1 MARQMTDREIH
12 IQNAIDFVRAGGK
25 IRHGARE
32 FRVPESTLRDRL
44 RGRVSLNWILA
55 EERAGRAPMKAQVL
69 AFAESIAAINGKAG
83 PFGNNWVDRFLQ
95 RNEEVQTKVSQALEA
110 LRALSTTEDH
120 VRAHI
125 RRLTQLQLERN
136 FTPSNTYNADETGIT
151 EGESAAGR
159 VIGTSLKKDC
169 AVVDAD
175 RRQWV
180 TILGCGN
187 ASGRVIDPCVIFT
200 GDDLQGQ
207 WFPTH
212 FPHWGYECSQTGWN
226 NICIFKKWLLEIF
239 IPQTT
244 PENPSYWRLLI
255 IDGCFSPLKTAFHAA
270 TRAFASFNTTAPASK
285 KRFIEAYR
293 KALDIAL
300 TFSNVRAGFRASGIY
315 PLSEERAVQDIIEAK
330 MPPKAVLIPQTPR
343 KQQPHSS
350 TLWNTPS
357 NSQDLQAQL
366 TALEDGVD
374 DIKRTVRRIATK
386 AGKQLDKK
394 NAEIAGLKHQNASL
408 ASQLASSARSGR
420 KKVQYNP
427 NGHFA
432 PIQEIVKAQNGAEAN
447 TRKNHAR
454 HGEPE
459 DPTSIIALS
468 SFHLIVTYFG
478 LNELL
483 EDATVDAGCAGGP
496 VALIP

>member
-95 RNEEVQTKVSQALEA
+95 RNEEAQTKVSQALEA

-136 FTPSNTYNADETGIT
+136 FTPSNTYNADETGVT

-159 VIGTSLKKDC
+159 VIGTSLTKDC

-180 TILGCGN
+180 TILECGN

-244 PENPSYWRLLI
+244 PENPSDWRLLI
-255 IDGCFSPLKTAFHAA
+255 ID
-270 TRAFASFNTTAPASK
+270 ASVLA
-285 KRFIEAYR
+285 
-293 KALDIAL
+293 
-300 TFSNVRAGFRASGIY
+300 GIY
-315 PLSEERAVQDIIEAK
+315 ITYYTTVRQAK
-330 MPPKAVLIPQTPR
+330 MSPKAVLIPQTPR

-420 KKVQYNP
+420 KKVQYSP
-427 NGHFA
+427 NGSELV
-432 PIQEIVKAQNGAEAN
+432 P
-447 TRKNHAR
+447 
-454 HGEPE
+454 P
-459 DPTSIIALS
+459 PTVA
-468 SFHLIVTYFG
+468 LIVTYFG

>member
-136 FTPSNTYNADETGIT
+136 FTPSNTYNADETGVT

-159 VIGTSLKKDC
+159 
-169 AVVDAD
+169 
-175 RRQWV
+175 
-180 TILGCGN
+180 
-187 ASGRVIDPCVIFT
+187 
-200 GDDLQGQ
+200 
-207 WFPTH
+207 
-212 FPHWGYECSQTGWN
+212 
-226 NICIFKKWLLEIF
+226 
-239 IPQTT
+239 
-244 PENPSYWRLLI
+244 
-255 IDGCFSPLKTAFHAA
+255 
-270 TRAFASFNTTAPASK
+270 
-285 KRFIEAYR
+285 
-293 KALDIAL
+293 
-300 TFSNVRAGFRASGIY
+300 
-315 PLSEERAVQDIIEAK
+315 
-330 MPPKAVLIPQTPR
+330 
-343 KQQPHSS
+343 PHSS

-432 PIQEIVKAQNGAEAN
+432 AI
-447 TRKNHAR
+447 
-454 HGEPE
+454 
-459 DPTSIIALS
+459 
-468 SFHLIVTYFG
+468 
-478 LNELL
+478 
-483 EDATVDAGCAGGP
+483 
-496 VALIP
+496 